1 MKFEVNEEEVKNF
14 VARRFFKKYHDV
26 NMDLNDANEEDSA
39 FFNELW
45 NKYKEIPSFKIN
57 ENIFENVPMVRD
69 QADYMQEMLQFVI
82 RTVTTYYLTKTFEA
96 MKVDLNDP
104 NVAEDLESGNIGTPG
119 RLAKMWCGADT
130 HDDRELMGGRFH
142 EPIRLAKFPNE
153 ISDKEFKNPIIK
165 EVDLTA
171 VCSHHLAPF
180 GTLVSSNPNAKV
192 IISYV
197 PDKYVLGI
205 SKLQRVVRY
214 IAQRGWL
221 QEDLTK
227 AIYDEISK
235 TAETDSVYVK
245 LKNIEHSCEKYRGAM
260 TQGDGFTTEYFGGI
274 FREDKDL
281 LQTVRNY

>member
-1 MKFEVNEEEVKNF
+1 MNFNVNEDNIKTYVMERFIKKFHNINLEEATKS
-14 VARRFFKKYHDV
+14 
-26 NMDLNDANEEDSA
+26 DLIY
-39 FFNELW
+39 FNNIW
-45 NKYKEIPSFKIN
+45 DIYKSIPEFKIN
-57 ENIFENVPMVRD
+57 ENIFENVEMISHHYKSELEAIQFIVR
-69 QADYMQEMLQFVI
+69 M
-82 RTVTTYYLTKTFEA
+82 VTTFYLTKAFEA
-96 MKVDLNDP
+96 MKIDLNDP

-192 IISYV
+192 IISYI

-227 AIYDEISK
+227 AIYNEISK
-235 TAETDSVYVK
+235 TAETDSVYIK

-260 TQGDGFTTEYFGGI
+260 TQGDGFTTEYFGGV

-281 LQTVRNY
+281 LNSVRNY